1 MRVSMNFKLSVKAE
15 GCSLDHK
22 AFGSELL
29 RGKQNQTREPIGNL
43 MNMHIISCRVYG
55 RRGSIPI
62 WNSEKSSQSFLQLLP
77 SNQFLHYYRTD
88 ASKAILP
95 FISSRAFHA
104 RLHNSKFQLAFV
116 RND

>member
-1 MRVSMNFKLSVKAE
+1 MCVSMNFKLSVKAE

-22 AFGSELL
+22 AFGSELI

-62 WNSEKSSQSFLQLLP
+62 WNSENSFQSLLQLLP
-77 SNQFLHYYRTD
+77 SNQFYRTD